1 MQGLSL
7 VVQHQDDATGMGK
20 KSCGFVGKQIEKR
33 IYLLESLELNLTFLC
48 VYIYIY
54 NYFFI
59 FFGGQVT
66 MSFRHFFSKRKNRWV
81 SPKHK
86 VCFPKRT
93 TKSRCFP
100 ELSRAAPT
108 PFPTQAAGDSP
119 RWPMTWRCLPSP
131 KSSGGFDN
139 SWGSA
144 AGTTHGDAGIDGME
158 PQAGIIY
165 ECFLSLNFIE
175 FLGLYNFYIIFII
188 IYCCWG
194 WHVLKFFKRRN
205 FHGFFGH
212 SNRSKALFK
221 FEDAHVW
228 RGKKNGASCGDGGV
242 S

>member
-7 VVQHQDDATGMGK
+7 VVQHDDATGMGK

-33 IYLLESLELNLTFLC
+33 IYLLKSLKLNLTFL
-48 VYIYIY
+48 YIF

-59 FFGGQVT
+59 YFFWRSGHCEFPT
-66 MSFRHFFSKRKNRWV
+66 FFSKRKTRWV
-81 SPKHK
+81 SPKQK

-93 TKSRCFP
+93 TKSRWFP

-165 ECFLSLNFIE
+165 ECFLSLNF
-175 FLGLYNFYIIFII
+175 Y
-188 IYCCWG
+188 
-194 WHVLKFFKRRN
+194 
-205 FHGFFGH
+205 
-212 SNRSKALFK
+212 RSL
-221 FEDAHVW
+221 
-228 RGKKNGASCGDGGV
+228 
-242 S
+242 

>member
-1 MQGLSL
+1 MTTRLGW
-7 VVQHQDDATGMGK
+7 GK
-20 KSCGFVGKQIEKR
+20 KNYGFVGKQIEKR
-33 IYLLESLELNLTFLC
+33 IYLLESLELNLTFLY
-48 VYIYIY
+48 VYLILLF

-66 MSFRHFFSKRKNRWV
+66 MSFRHFFSKRKTRWV
-81 SPKHK
+81 SPKQK

-93 TKSRCFP
+93 TKSCWFP

-158 PQAGIIY
+158 PQAGIMY
-165 ECFLSLNFIE
+165 ECFLSLNFYIGLYKFYKHIIYYNIIYLLRLACAKILRRFPRLGRTFQIVPRRSSSLKTLTSGGGKKTVPGVAMDE
-175 FLGLYNFYIIFII
+175 FLTL
-188 IYCCWG
+188 W
-194 WHVLKFFKRRN
+194 
-205 FHGFFGH
+205 
-212 SNRSKALFK
+212 
-221 FEDAHVW
+221 
-228 RGKKNGASCGDGGV
+228 
-242 S
+242 

>member
-1 MQGLSL
+1 MVIFNSYVSHYQRVNHTSIPTFSCRNLAAELDPPLLSDFWRTRVQEMIRL
-7 VVQHQDDATGMGK
+7 EVVNARSFLGGSTWRRDWDGEK
-20 KSCGFVGKQIEKR
+20 KNYGFVGKRIEKR
-33 IYLLESLELNLTFLC
+33 IYLLESLELNLTFLY
-48 VYIYIY
+48 VFLILLF

-66 MSFRHFFSKRKNRWV
+66 MSFRHFFSKRKTRWV
-81 SPKHK
+81 SPKQK

-93 TKSRCFP
+93 TKSRWFP

-144 AGTTHGDAGIDGME
+144 TGTTHGAGIDGME

-165 ECFLSLNFIE
+165 ECFLSLNFYVFI
-175 FLGLYNFYIIFII
+175 NF
-188 IYCCWG
+188 
-194 WHVLKFFKRRN
+194 N
-205 FHGFFGH
+205 F
-212 SNRSKALFK
+212 
-221 FEDAHVW
+221 
-228 RGKKNGASCGDGGV
+228 
-242 S
+242 